1 MSDNNYDQAV
11 GEAWAL
17 HRNNQFEEA
26 IATFQTILNSDPNH
40 IDANYGI
47 ALALRS
53 NGKNAE
59 AIQHLQTAQS
69 SLRLA
74 LQNVRTR
81 AEAEGQHIANN
92 LSTTLD
98 VVAYDQPTL
107 RRIGRDCGIKRR
119 RNFLVRLSHIRQGEG
134 G

>member
-1 MSDNNYDQAV
+1 MIDNNYDQAV

-98 VVAYDQPTL
+98 DRYMMLL
-107 RRIGRDCGIKRR
+107 RMTSQ
-119 RNFLVRLSHIRQGEG
+119 RLGELG
-134 G
+134 VIAELKEEEIF